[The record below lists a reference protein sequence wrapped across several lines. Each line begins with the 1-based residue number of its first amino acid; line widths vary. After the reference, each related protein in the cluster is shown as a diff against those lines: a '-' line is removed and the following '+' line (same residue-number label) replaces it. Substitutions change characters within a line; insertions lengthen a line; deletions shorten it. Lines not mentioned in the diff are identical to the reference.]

1 MHFLFSIILL
11 FDEKLVRAFFKTDFL
26 LSSSFCVV
34 IVFHYVFE
42 GSRVI
47 CWGANDKGQLG
58 YGDTSDEDNPRDLS
72 FLDLRGDGRISK
84 IYAGGAHT
92 CVVFDPNGRVKCW
105 GKCAHACV
113 FAQS

>member
-1 MHFLFSIILL
+1 MYH
-11 FDEKLVRAFFKTDFL
+11 
-26 LSSSFCVV
+26 
-34 IVFHYVFE
+34 VFE
-42 GSRVI
+42 GSRVV

-72 FLDLRGDGRISK
+72 FLDLRGDGTITK

-105 GKCAHACV
+105 GKCAHACM